1 MKYVLSCDGGGIR
14 GAATAELLN
23 QIQANLNIDI
33 YKQFDLFAGTSTG
46 AIIVIALAV
55 KKMKAQKLVELYNY
69 QNGNIIMNKSLW
81 DRILGLVQ
89 NEPKYDGKGKTRI
102 LKKYFGDSLLNDAE
116 KPTLVVTYDVEKRV
130 SAVLKSTKPEKIPAV
145 QAADAS
151 SAAPMYFPTA
161 KVGKRYLID
170 GGVIANNPAMCAYA
184 EAKMMWPDEEIK
196 LLSLGTGKRT
206 RKIDGKASMDFG
218 FTEWIR
224 HDLLGVVM
232 DESVVEYQT
241 KTILGNSYL
250 RINSELVGVNDDM
263 DDVTQQNIDSL
274 IRLGKKWYVD
284 NEQKLKEFF
293 GQS

>member
-23 QIQANLNIDI
+23 QIQTNLKVDI
-33 YKQFDLFAGTSTG
+33 YKHFDLFAGTSTG

-55 KKMKAQKLVELYNY
+55 KKMKTKKLVELYNY
-69 QNGNIIMNKSLW
+69 KNGNAIMDKSIW
-81 DRILGLVQ
+81 DRMLGLVQ
-89 NEPKYDGKGKTRI
+89 AEPKYDGKGKTRI
-102 LKKYFGDSLLNDAE
+102 LKKYFGDALLNDAK
-116 KPTLVVTYDVEKRV
+116 KPTIVVTYDVENRV
-130 SAVLKSTKPEKIPAV
+130 SAVLKSTKPEKISAV

-151 SAAPMYFPTA
+151 SAAPMYFPTI
-161 KVGKRYLID
+161 KVGRRYLID

-184 EAKMMWPDEEIK
+184 EAKRMWPDEEIK

-206 RKIDGKASMDFG
+206 RKIDGKASMSYG

-241 KTILGNSYL
+241 RTILGDSYL
-250 RINSELVGVNDDM
+250 RINSELSEVNDDM

-274 IRLGKKWYVD
+274 IRLGQRWYVD
-284 NEQKLKEFF
+284 NEQKLKGFF
-293 GQS
+293 NQ